1 MTNSLRGSLNPRL
14 RSGQRLQYLGDLMG
28 MGFEVRTAAPGPLSD
43 PSAGAA
49 AHSAEFDAEL
59 P

>member
-1 MTNSLRGSLNPRL
+1 VTNSLRGSLNPRL

-28 MGFEVRTAAPGPLSD
+28 MGFEVHTAAPGPLS